1 MNEAEMRRRRFIGE
15 QIEGHGRQRR
25 KGGGEGGEVEGRV
38 R

>member
-25 KGGGEGGEVEGRV
+25 KGGARAEKWKEG
-38 R
+38 